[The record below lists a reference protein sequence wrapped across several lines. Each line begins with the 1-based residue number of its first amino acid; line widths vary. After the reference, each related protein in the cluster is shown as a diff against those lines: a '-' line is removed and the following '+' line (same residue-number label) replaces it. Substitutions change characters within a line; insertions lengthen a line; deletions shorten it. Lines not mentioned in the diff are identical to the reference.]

1 MNEFDLQDIK
11 NITKIKI
18 AVSNFQSNNNMKKDR
33 DSKSVLWTR
42 TLTSI
47 SACIIF
53 SCGIFFS
60 KNISTHIYNYA
71 SNLKSEK
78 TTVNNG
84 STAKFGGEY
93 SISNEEI
100 IDLENNNQ
108 GILQDNLK
116 VKVEDVTMDDNNLEI
131 KFDVELAEEI
141 SKKLNSKRGLEI
153 EFEDLLIT
161 DEEENVLVKF
171 NKDSKENNSNNDIE
185 SFEGNTNSYVLKYNG
200 KNAKVIY
207 SMNLVGKEKYFP
219 RCNKLNFE
227 IKNIKIINDAEN
239 EFGGTQLKYQGK
251 WNLSVDL
258 PENIVNRKM
267 IKYKLAK
274 ESSEENKVLYF
285 NILDSGTEVKLR
297 LKAPEVEDDISPQLK
312 LINALEIENPSTQ
325 IRDYF
330 VDELMASDEYR
341 KYEEDLRKK
350 YIIQEHYLEDENG
363 KKYELLRG
371 GYSNGGGNIT
381 EDNFYEPTLIFNVKT
396 NNAPN
401 NFKLHIKYCDIEYV
415 FELVKEGE
423 V

>member
-1 MNEFDLQDIK
+1 MNNIDLQDIK
-11 NITKIKI
+11 NITKEKI
-18 AVSNFQSNNNMKKDR
+18 AVSNFKQGDCMEKRAKYNI
-33 DSKSVLWTR
+33 VFWTR

-47 SACIIF
+47 SACLIF
-53 SCGIFFS
+53 SCGIIFS
-60 KNISTHIYNYA
+60 KNISTNIYDYA
-71 SNLKSEK
+71 IASKEQ
-78 TTVNNG
+78 VDING
-84 STAKFGGEY
+84 GTNAKFSGEY
-93 SISNEEI
+93 SVSDEEI

-108 GILQDNLK
+108 GISQDSVK
-116 VKVEDVTMDDNNLEI
+116 IKVEDVTMDDNNLEVT
-131 KFDVELAEEI
+131 FNVELTEEI
-141 SKKLNSKRGLEI
+141 SQKLNSKRGLEI
-153 EFEDLLIT
+153 EFDDLLIT

-171 NKDSKENNSNNDIE
+171 NKDSKENNSNNGIE

>member
-11 NITKIKI
+11 NITKRKI

-33 DSKSVLWTR
+33 NSKLVLWAR

-47 SACIIF
+47 SACIIL
-53 SCGIFFS
+53 SCGIIFS
-60 KNISTHIYNYA
+60 KDISTHIYNYA
-71 SNLKSEK
+71 NNLKSEK

-84 STAKFGGEY
+84 NTAKFSGEY

-108 GILQDNLK
+108 GISQDNLK
-116 VKVEDVTMDDNNLEI
+116 VKVEDLTMDDNNLKI
-131 KFDVELAEEI
+131 KFDVELSEEI
-141 SKKLNSKRGLEI
+141 SKKLNSKTGLEV

-161 DEEENVLVKF
+161 DENNNILVKF
-171 NKDSKENNSNNDIE
+171 NKDNKENNDLNV
-185 SFEGNTNSYVLKYNG
+185 FEGNTNSYVLKYDG

-219 RCNKLNFE
+219 RCSNLKLE
-227 IKNIKIINDAEN
+227 IENIKIINDVEN
-239 EFGGTQLKYQGK
+239 EFGGTQLKYQGN
-251 WNLSVDL
+251 WSLYVEL

-267 IKYKLAK
+267 IKYKVAE

-312 LINALEIENPSTQ
+312 LINALELENPSTQ

-330 VDELMASDEYR
+330 VDELMASDEYG
-341 KYEEDLRKK
+341 KYEEELRKK
-350 YIIQEHYLEDENG
+350 YIIQENYIEDENG

-371 GYSNGGGNIT
+371 AYSNGGGNVT
-381 EDNFYEPTLIFNVKT
+381 EDNFYEPTLVFNIKP
-396 NNAPN
+396 NNAEN
-401 NFKLHIKYCDIEYV
+401 NFKLHIKYCDIDYV